1 MHLTETL
8 LLNYDQIVI
17 YGAKGWVGRSAVELL
32 FNGNPNLIENQIL
45 LIGTKTQS
53 AREAHLP
60 FNVYSTS
67 DAYGLLGKKIIFLN
81 AAFLRREK
89 LNEMNVL
96 QYEKA
101 NQSIAQFGL
110 DLINSRR
117 VKTFVNLSSGVA
129 NQGKREDI
137 EDVTDPYAK
146 AKIILESLYAAVCNS
161 ANSHLINCRIYSM
174 SGKYINEFNNLALT
188 SFLAQGMK
196 EQHVI
201 KVNSPST
208 LRSYVDSI
216 DLVNVLF
223 RLALQG
229 SNLNLDSGG
238 ELISLGDLAEIVC
251 SVEQN
256 ARVVYPEVFE
266 KSPDYFGD
274 YKLFNEFAKSLGV
287 PLKNI
292 KEQVLETS
300 KALL

>member
-45 LIGTKTQS
+45 LIGSKTQS
-53 AREAHLP
+53 AHEAHFP
-60 FNVYSTS
+60 FKVYSTS

-81 AAFLRREK
+81 AAFIRREK
-89 LNEMNVL
+89 LTGMTVL
-96 QYEKA
+96 QYETA
-101 NQSIAQFGL
+101 NQNIAQFGL
-110 DLINSRR
+110 NLINSGR

-129 NQGKREDI
+129 NQGMIEDI

-146 AKIILESLYAAVCNS
+146 AKIILESLYATACNS
-161 ANSHLINCRIYSM
+161 IKSQLINCRIYSM

-196 EQHVI
+196 EKHLI
-201 KVNSPST
+201 KVSSPST

-229 SNLNLDSGG
+229 SDFNLDSGG
-238 ELISLGDLAEIVC
+238 ELISLGDLAEVVC
-251 SVEQN
+251 SVDEN

-274 YKLFNEFAKSLGV
+274 YKIFNEFAKSLGV

>member
-32 FNGNPNLIENQIL
+32 FNGNPYLIENQIL
-45 LIGTKTQS
+45 LIGSKTQS
-53 AREAHLP
+53 AHEAHLP
-60 FNVYSTS
+60 VKVYSTS
-67 DAYGLLGKKIIFLN
+67 DAYGLLGKKIFFLN

-89 LNEMNVL
+89 LTGMTVL

-101 NQSIAQFGL
+101 NENITQFGVN
-110 DLINSRR
+110 LINSGR

-129 NQGKREDI
+129 NQGKIEDI

-146 AKIILESLYAAVCNS
+146 AKIISESLYETACNS
-161 ANSHLINCRIYSM
+161 INSQLINCRIYSM

-196 EQHVI
+196 EKHLI
-201 KVNSPST
+201 KVSSPST

-229 SNLNLDSGG
+229 SDFNLDSGG
-238 ELISLGDLAEIVC
+238 ELISLGDLAEVVC
-251 SVEQN
+251 SVDEN

-274 YKLFNEFAKSLGV
+274 YKIFNEFAKSLGV